1 MDPNQIILNDFITR
15 HPFATAKALEVLG
28 PNEVGEFL
36 LELPLQKGLNILS
49 LMNPESASKCF
60 VLLPTKQRAEYL
72 EKGKPSVMA
81 AILKT
86 IDGPLQNDLL
96 KTISPHTAAMIRRE
110 LEFRPDTVG
119 LLAEPAMTVL
129 KEMTVNDATD
139 IFKKSRTAVVS
150 ELYVV
155 DLDGIFQGLVETAQ
169 LLMSDKSD
177 TLEGIMV
184 TTCPRFSADQP
195 ISSVLEDEAWLHY
208 RHIPIVDRAD
218 KFIGAISYRS
228 VMAIAGKTKNRAND
242 AINESASA
250 LGELYRIGLT
260 GLLQSTGKE

>member
-15 HPFATAKALEVLG
+15 HPFATAKALEVLE

-49 LMNPESASKCF
+49 FMNPEIASACF
-60 VLLPTKQRAEYL
+60 VLLPTKRRNEYL

-81 AILKT
+81 AILKM
-86 IDGPLQNDLL
+86 IDSPLQNNLL
-96 KTISPHTAAMIRRE
+96 KAISPHTSAMIRRE

-119 LLAEPAMTVL
+119 PLAEPAMTVL
-129 KEMTVNDATD
+129 KEMTVNDAAD
-139 IFKKSRTAVVS
+139 IFKRSRTTGIY

-169 LLMSDKSD
+169 LLMSDKIV

-184 TTCPRFSADQP
+184 TTCPRFSADQL
-195 ISSVLEDEAWLHY
+195 ISSVLEDEAWLQY

-218 KFIGAISYRS
+218 KFIGAISYKS
-228 VMAIAGKTKNRAND
+228 IMAITGKTKNRTNE
-242 AINESASA
+242 AINESAGA
-250 LGELYRIGLT
+250 LGELYRIGIT
-260 GLLQSTGKE
+260 GLMQSTGKE

>member
-28 PNEVGEFL
+28 PTEVGEFL
-36 LELPLQKGLNILS
+36 LELPFQKGLDILS

-60 VLLPTKQRAEYL
+60 VLLPMKQRAEYL

-86 IDGPLQNDLL
+86 INGPLQNDLL
-96 KTISPHTAAMIRRE
+96 KTIAPHTATMIRRE
-110 LEFRPDTVG
+110 LEYKPDTVG
-119 LLAEPAMTVL
+119 PLAEPAMTVL
-129 KEMTVNDATD
+129 KEMTVNEAAD
-139 IFKKSRTAVVS
+139 IFKRNRTAVVS

-155 DLDGIFQGLVETAQ
+155 DLDGIFQGLVETVQ
-169 LLMSDKSD
+169 LLMSNKSD
-177 TLEGIMV
+177 TIEDIMV
-184 TTCPRFSADQP
+184 TTCPKFSADQL
-195 ISSVLEDEAWLHY
+195 ISSVIEDEAWLQY
-208 RHIPIVDRAD
+208 RHIPIVDRSD

-228 VMAIAGKTKNRAND
+228 VMAISGKAKNRAND